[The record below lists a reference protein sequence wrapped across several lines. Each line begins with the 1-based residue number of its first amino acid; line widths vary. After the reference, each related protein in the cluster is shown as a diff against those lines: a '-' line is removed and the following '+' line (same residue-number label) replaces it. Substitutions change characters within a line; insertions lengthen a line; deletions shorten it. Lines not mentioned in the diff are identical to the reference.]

1 MSRITSKLQ
10 VTIPKGIAERYGLA
24 PGDEISFV
32 PAGDV
37 LRVVPGEASPA
48 PAGDVES
55 RLRIFDQASARQARR
70 QKRRGARRPRTDR
83 GWTREELYDRGRTG

>member
-1 MSRITSKLQ
+1 VSRITSKLQ
-10 VTIPKGIAERYGLA
+10 VTIPKAIAERYGIA

-37 LRVVPGEASPA
+37 LRVVPGVASAA
-48 PAGDVES
+48 PAIDVES
-55 RLRIFDQASARQARR
+55 RLRIFDQASARQALR
-70 QKRRGARRPRTDR
+70 QKRRPARRPRTDR